1 MSKEKKFS
9 SDKEEFYDKSTT
21 IERQAIIAVKAMDS
35 WPIDAK
41 LGVVDK
47 DTKNYLEQ
55 QKMIPVFRENV
66 IKISVLKPLILEG
79 SASAFKILMTL
90 VAEGHDKANE
100 FAMELRDGGNSPR
113 WLVEKLIK
121 AGQELEEAE
130 NEDDNTTT
138 AETKA
143 SDTATSKANKPEV
156 VKATTNN
163 HVDEHPPVV
172 DNGCSCIV
180 SYMTEIVYDNP
191 ALNQKDGSS
200 SWGKGLFSFVD
211 KFNFDP
217 KALIRAERE
226 LEHTYSAGAN
236 GELNFAAVFA
246 QYLHDYVPS
255 QDKAPSLVENV
266 SNDHL
271 SNILGDYGV
280 TPAGIVSFLAAAAT
294 LLSL

>member
-1 MSKEKKFS
+1 MSKEKKSQVRLLMEECF
-9 SDKEEFYDKSTT
+9 KENTT
-21 IERQAIIAVKAMDS
+21 LEKNMILTIKALDLD
-35 WPIDAK
+35 PIDGEFEAQEK
-41 LGVVDK
+41 G
-47 DTKNYLEQ
+47 NRNHIEQ
-55 QKMIPVFRENV
+55 SVIKSFRENDV
-66 IKISVLKPLILEG
+66 DISVLKPLILEG

-90 VAEGHDKANE
+90 VAEGYDEANE
-100 FAMELRDGGNSPR
+100 FAMALRDDPTTPE
-113 WLVEKLIK
+113 WLNDKIDEE
-121 AGQELEEAE
+121 GQRIADAQRAAEAE
-130 NEDDNTTT
+130 
-138 AETKA
+138 ETKA

-226 LEHTYSAGAN
+226 LEHTYSAGA
-236 GELNFAAVFA
+236 V
-246 QYLHDYVPS
+246 
-255 QDKAPSLVENV
+255 
-266 SNDHL
+266 
-271 SNILGDYGV
+271 
-280 TPAGIVSFLAAAAT
+280 
-294 LLSL
+294 